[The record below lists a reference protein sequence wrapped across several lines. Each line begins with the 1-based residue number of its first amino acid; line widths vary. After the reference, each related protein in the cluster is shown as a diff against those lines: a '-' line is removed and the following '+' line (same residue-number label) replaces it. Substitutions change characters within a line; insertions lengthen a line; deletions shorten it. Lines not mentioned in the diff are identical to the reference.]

1 MKKTIGI
8 CLFVVFGL
16 LIAVIF
22 FLFYDSGKKEVE
34 EPSTTLAEEAEE
46 TEMEEFTEIMAL
58 QEPYLYLVK
67 EQDGFLVVYQSD
79 GITVEFETNI
89 RIVDLEQEV
98 LDRLEDG
105 IGFSDEK
112 SLYSFLESYSS

>member
-8 CLFVVFGL
+8 CLFVGCAL
-16 LIAVIF
+16 LISVIF
-22 FLFYDSGKKEVE
+22 FLFYDSGKEEVE
-34 EPSTTLAEEAEE
+34 EPPTTLAEEAEE

-58 QEPYLYLVK
+58 QEPYLYIIK

-79 GITVEFETNI
+79 GTTFEFETNI
-89 RIVDLEQEV
+89 RTVDLEQEV
-98 LDRLEDG
+98 LDRLKDG